1 MVRSISSL
9 SVGLSWTPILTPF
22 PSHINSTFPFLAPST
37 GFQDPTS
44 CGQSNWTFSY
54 SFPMPCWR
62 LTLTKL
68 RLQIL
73 LLDSSS
79 SSLYMSKSEPTLYI
93 WLKCLPPPRSLP
105 GCLLSFTT
113 YWFPTLSANVPL
125 RVVAIEIKG
134 LVLAFG
140 SSEFRG
146 RSGRAGRYH
155 QVVEGTEVRRHLS
168 LPTDGEVTLPLGAVS
183 ERFVRTHRS

>member
-22 PSHINSTFPFLAPST
+22 LSHINSTFPFLAPST

-62 LTLTKL
+62 LTLTTL

-79 SSLYMSKSEPTLYI
+79 SSLYMSKSESTLYI

-140 SSEFRG
+140 KLRVSWEKWTSR
-146 RSGRAGRYH
+146 
-155 QVVEGTEVRRHLS
+155 QVPPGGRRHR
-168 LPTDGEVTLPLGAVS
+168 GEEAPIPAYRWRGNTSPGSSFWAVCKD
-183 ERFVRTHRS
+183 T